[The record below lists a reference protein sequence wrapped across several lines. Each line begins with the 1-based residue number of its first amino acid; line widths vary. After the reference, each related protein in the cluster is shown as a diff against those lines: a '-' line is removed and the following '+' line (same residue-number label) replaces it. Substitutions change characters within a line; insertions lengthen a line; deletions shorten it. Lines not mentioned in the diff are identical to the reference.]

1 MEQYR
6 VDFEAMPWNTSVAGV
21 RSKVYKQGGKQL
33 RLVEFSKDFVEP
45 DWCTKGHIGCVLDGE
60 LEINFNGKFIIFKSG
75 DGLFIPAG
83 DEGKHMARALTDTA
97 TLLFVEDA

>member
-6 VDFEAMPWNTSVAGV
+6 VDFESLSWNTSLAGV
-21 RSKVYKQGGKQL
+21 RSKVHKQGGKQL
-33 RLVEFSKDFVEP
+33 RLVEFSKEFVEP

-60 LEINFNGKFIIFKSG
+60 LEINFTGKFIIFKSG

-97 TLLFVEDA
+97 TLLLVEDA